1 MTHSPFL
8 ARGLQVDGYSR
19 VHGCKLKNLGVPSC
33 SRKLVTM
40 SMKYSGG
47 ILVSISSSR
56 VTHWTTWLHSRV
68 FSAEEQKWR
77 KPLPRTTA
85 AFVRLRT
92 FSAVAVLA
100 LVSSRYHHYSALL
113 PPPPQTLSATTDHR
127 HPSSSSSFL
136 PTHIDS
142 SLSRELAAFRQAPRA
157 CDDSLHSSTRT
168 ALPRADFNPFPC
180 ILTVC
185 IRYSD
190 YHNTFISIHVLR
202 IEVLLFRTQGK

>member
-1 MTHSPFL
+1 VDSRLTVILVSTAANWRTL
-8 ARGLQVDGYSR
+8 ESRRVRG
-19 VHGCKLKNLGVPSC
+19 NLS
-33 SRKLVTM
+33 L

-47 ILVSISSSR
+47 ILVSSSSSR

-68 FSAEEQKWR
+68 FSAEGQKWR

-100 LVSSRYHHYSALL
+100 LVSSRYHHYSPLL
-113 PPPPQTLSATTDHR
+113 PPPPQTLPATDHR

-142 SLSRELAAFRQAPRA
+142 SLSRELAAFWQAPRA
-157 CDDSLHSSTRT
+157 CDDSLHSRTRT

-190 YHNTFISIHVLR
+190 YHDMFISIHVQ
-202 IEVLLFRTQGK
+202 IEVLLFRIQGEQKVKIMSV